1 MCSGGS
7 GCPHRL
13 LQRSVPQRPC
23 SLAWM
28 SHVPNVP
35 LLRGRGLR
43 RGQKPQRGRG
53 GQAQRSRSPGTDKS
67 TTLDLLFLSRLA
79 IFFFQ
84 TRYFFSPRSLYF
96 HSPCFPCW
104 GEALS
109 LSYPSTG
116 SAPITLSSQHHRFDL
131 YRRQANY
138 TPERGDV
145 LPKLGA
151 FKAAR
156 VMSSSHCPV
165 PVPPRPPGIRVSS
178 HDAAV
183 TAAAEEGFEQEGGEQ
198 TGRRRLSC
206 GGGEGSTA
214 AGHSSSPFP
223 LHSWVFIRMRERG
236 AEE

>member
-1 MCSGGS
+1 MSPTSLCCGAGGCEGAKSLSGVGADRHS
-7 GCPHRL
+7 GAGAQGQTNQL
-13 LQRSVPQRPC
+13 LWTCYFLPD
-23 SLAWM
+23 SL
-28 SHVPNVP
+28 
-35 LLRGRGLR
+35 
-43 RGQKPQRGRG
+43 
-53 GQAQRSRSPGTDKS
+53 
-67 TTLDLLFLSRLA
+67 
-79 IFFFQ
+79 FFFQ
-84 TRYFFSPRSLYF
+84 TRYFFSPRSLHF

-165 PVPPRPPGIRVSS
+165 PVPPRPPGTRVSS

-223 LHSWVFIRMRERG
+223 LHGWVFIRMRERG
-236 AEE
+236 AEEQPARPRPEAGLGG